1 MSSDVLKLAR
11 PELMDLIPYTPASYE
26 PDCIRMNANESP
38 YRTLGDN
45 TVRGL
50 NIYPPPRPWALR
62 TRLAAQTHL
71 EAQMIACRS
80 IQNPQ
85 VGMRGG
91 KITRFFTAV

>member
-11 PELMDLIPYTPASYE
+11 PELRDLVPYTPASYE

-38 YRTLGDN
+38 YRALGDN

-62 TRLAAQTHL
+62 TRLAESPSRMAL
-71 EAQMIACRS
+71 MMGIA
-80 IQNPQ
+80 PA
-85 VGMRGG
+85 
-91 KITRFFTAV
+91 TAAS